1 MKELYKFFAYNG
13 KVVDITDFD
22 KSHLKIFS
30 REVLKMIS
38 SGNTGWEKLLPK
50 GISDIIK
57 QHQLFGYDPN
67 KVLEK
72 S

>member
-1 MKELYKFFAYNG
+1 
-13 KVVDITDFD
+13 
-22 KSHLKIFS
+22 
-30 REVLKMIS
+30 LKMIS
-38 SGNTGWEKLLPK
+38 SGTPGWEKLLPK

-72 S
+72 V